1 MEVKKTP
8 KADLQNKRGLFLEI
22 GLAVALACTLFA
34 FEYSSRAEEKKELQT
49 PMDEQVEEEI
59 IQITFQN
66 LKPPPPPPPTP
77 KLTDIMEIVEDDS
90 QIDEEL
96 EIEDVNDMSEVQD
109 VVDYEDYGDYGE
121 EYSDEE
127 MVYQFVEEMPQF
139 PGGDL
144 QKWLQKQA
152 RYPMSALENG
162 ISGKVF
168 VQFVVE
174 KDGSVTGVQV
184 VRSVDRDLDNEALR
198 VVKSMPKWKPGRQQD
213 KAVRVKF
220 TVPVNFQ
227 MQNR

>member
-34 FEYSSRAEEKKELQT
+34 FEYSTKAEEKKELQA
-49 PMDEQVEEEI
+49 PMEEQVEEEI

-77 KLTDIMEIVEDDS
+77 KLTDLMEIVEDDS

-96 EIEDVNDMSEVQD
+96 EIEDVNDMSEVQEQ
-109 VVDYEDYGDYGE
+109 VDYEDYGDYGD

-127 MVYQFVEEMPQF
+127 EIYQFVEEMPSF

-162 ISGKVF
+162 ISGKVY
-168 VQFVVE
+168 VQFVIE
-174 KDGSVTGVQV
+174 KDGSVTQVQV
-184 VRSVDRDLDNEALR
+184 IRSVDRDLDNEALR

-213 KAVRVKF
+213 KAVRVKY